1 MATRCQILI
10 GPDADNE
17 YVGLYRHWDGYPSS
31 ILPEL
36 NWALPRSEE
45 TPSADDIAR
54 RLEAKGEVANV
65 DGAHQHWEYN
75 HRPAPA
81 EPARPGLPARRELAP
96 AVGRGVGVYWV
107 RWVGTGWVVEH
118 EGGEEGFAEEFLACI
133 VETLAGKREIKL

>member
-75 HRPAPA
+75 HRPAP
-81 EPARPGLPARRELAP
+81 PSLLGPVYRRAASWPPPWDVEW
-96 AVGRGVGVYWV
+96 VYWV